1 MAALTFRY
9 QCGEVASKTMAQR
22 SSKNA
27 KPQPAGKRDPQSTRD
42 AILKAARE
50 MLSQDGAEGLSVT
63 EVARHAGVNRGTAYH
78 HFQTREQLIDAA
90 ANWVS
95 ESLHRAVL
103 DDIILPRHQAAEG
116 VNVEAVIRQLAE
128 FAMLN
133 PELGRVWL
141 YELLNAQRPA
151 SDKFWRTYKSMM
163 ERFAESDEAQPGIDV
178 EVHSVLMLAG
188 TFLWPVWV
196 RSRART
202 VKEREEMTERFT
214 REIVRL
220 TLHGTLRPEKF
231 NELSARV
238 LREVTQRS
246 SLS

>member
-1 MAALTFRY
+1 
-9 QCGEVASKTMAQR
+9 MAQR
-22 SSKNA
+22 TPKNA
-27 KPQPAGKRDPQSTRD
+27 KPRRRRRDPQETRE
-42 AILKAARE
+42 AILKSARE
-50 MLSQDGAEGLSVT
+50 MMSRDGAEGLSVA

-90 ANWVS
+90 AGWVS
-95 ESLHRAVL
+95 ESLHDAVIS
-103 DDIILPRHQAAEG
+103 DIILASHQAEEA

-128 FAMLN
+128 FAMRN

-141 YELLNAQRPA
+141 YELLNSRQPA
-151 SDKFWRTYKSMM
+151 NDKFWRTYRTMM
-163 ERFAESDEAQPGIDV
+163 ERFAKSDEAQPGIDV
-178 EVHSVLMLAG
+178 EVHSILMLAG

-196 RSRART
+196 HAQART
-202 VKEREEMTERFT
+202 ARERREMTERFT

-231 NELSARV
+231 AALAARMNQPESG
-238 LREVTQRS
+238 RP